1 MNKINQTNQ
10 TMEDNMTKIGA
21 SLAAVLVVVAC
32 TSWAAAQGRTARG
45 QVLYDEHCARCHGLT
60 GKGDGPDAA
69 GLTVPPA
76 NFLSARSRA
85 KTDFELL
92 TSISYGIAFSPMHA
106 WRGKVTDEE
115 LLELVRY
122 LRDLAPFTPSL

>member
-1 MNKINQTNQ
+1 MKRL
-10 TMEDNMTKIGA
+10 GA
-21 SLAAVLVVVAC
+21 ILTVLAVIAFC
-32 TSWAAAQGRTARG
+32 SSWAAAQGRMARG
-45 QVLYDEHCARCHGLT
+45 QILYDEHCARCHGLT

-69 GLTVPPA
+69 KLIVPPA
-76 NFLSARSRA
+76 NFHTARSKA

-122 LRDLAPFTPSL
+122 LRELAPFTPSL

>member
-1 MNKINQTNQ
+1 
-10 TMEDNMTKIGA
+10 MTRIGA
-21 SLAAVLVVVAC
+21 CLIAVLFIVC
-32 TSWAAAQGRTARG
+32 GSSWVAAQGDGGRAARG
-45 QVLYDEHCARCHGLT
+45 QILYDEHCARCHGLT

-69 GLTVPPA
+69 KLTVPPA
-76 NFLSARSRA
+76 NFHTARSKA

-106 WRGKVTDEE
+106 WRGKITDDE

-122 LRDLAPFTPSL
+122 LRELVPFTPSL

>member
-1 MNKINQTNQ
+1 
-10 TMEDNMTKIGA
+10 MTKIA
-21 SLAAVLVVVAC
+21 VSLIAVLIVALCSSWVV
-32 TSWAAAQGRTARG
+32 AQGRTARG

-69 GLTVPPA
+69 RLTVTPA
-76 NFLSARSRA
+76 NFHTERSKA

-92 TSISYGIAFSPMHA
+92 TTISYGIAFSPMHA
-106 WRGKVTDEE
+106 WRGRVTDEE

-122 LRDLAPFTPSL
+122 LRELAPFTPSL

>member
-1 MNKINQTNQ
+1 
-10 TMEDNMTKIGA
+10 MTKIGA
-21 SLAAVLVVVAC
+21 SLIAVLLIVAGS
-32 TSWAAAQGRTARG
+32 SWVSAQGRTARG

-69 GLTVPPA
+69 RLTVPPA
-76 NFLSARSRA
+76 NFHTARSKA

-92 TSISYGIAFSPMHA
+92 TTISYGIAFSPMHA
-106 WRGKVTDEE
+106 WRGRITDEE

-122 LRDLAPFTPSL
+122 LRELAPYTPSL

>member
-1 MNKINQTNQ
+1 
-10 TMEDNMTKIGA
+10 MEENMTKIGA
-21 SLAAVLVVVAC
+21 TLIAVLIVIAAS
-32 TSWAAAQGRTARG
+32 SWVAAQGRTARG

-60 GKGDGPDAA
+60 GRGDGPDAA
-69 GLTVPPA
+69 RLTVPPA
-76 NFLSARSRA
+76 NFHTARSKA

-122 LRDLAPFTPSL
+122 LRELAPFTPSL

>member
-1 MNKINQTNQ
+1 MKRLGTILTV
-10 TMEDNMTKIGA
+10 
-21 SLAAVLVVVAC
+21 LAVIAFC
-32 TSWAAAQGRTARG
+32 SSWVAAQGRPARG

-69 GLTVPPA
+69 KLIVPPA
-76 NFLSARSRA
+76 NFHTARSKA

-122 LRDLAPFTPSL
+122 LRELAPFTPSL

>member
-1 MNKINQTNQ
+1 MKKSAACLIAVF
-10 TMEDNMTKIGA
+10 IVVLA
-21 SLAAVLVVVAC
+21 S
-32 TSWAAAQGRTARG
+32 SWVAAQGNGGRAARG

-69 GLTVPPA
+69 KLTVPPA
-76 NFLSARSRA
+76 NFHTARSKA

-122 LRDLAPFTPSL
+122 LRELAPFTPSL

>member
-1 MNKINQTNQ
+1 
-10 TMEDNMTKIGA
+10 MTRIA
-21 SLAAVLVVVAC
+21 TCSIAVLIVALGSSLV
-32 TSWAAAQGRTARG
+32 TAQGRTARG
-45 QVLYDEHCARCHGLT
+45 QVLYDEHCASCHGLT

-69 GLTVPPA
+69 KLMVPPA
-76 NFLSARSRA
+76 NFHTDRSKA

-106 WRGKVTDEE
+106 WRGRITDEE

-122 LRDLAPFTPSL
+122 LRELAPYTPSL

>member
-1 MNKINQTNQ
+1 
-10 TMEDNMTKIGA
+10 MTRIGA
-21 SLAAVLVVVAC
+21 SLIAVLVIVAC
-32 TSWAAAQGRTARG
+32 ASWVSAQGRTARG

-60 GKGDGPDAA
+60 GRGDGPDAA
-69 GLTVPPA
+69 RLTVPPA
-76 NFLSARSRA
+76 NFHTARSRA

-92 TSISYGIAFSPMHA
+92 TTISYGIAFSPMHA

-122 LRDLAPFTPSL
+122 IRELAPYTPSL

>member
-1 MNKINQTNQ
+1 MRP
-10 TMEDNMTKIGA
+10 IGA
-21 SLAAVLVVVAC
+21 SLVVVLIVVLAS
-32 TSWAAAQGRTARG
+32 SWGATQGRTARG

-69 GLTVPPA
+69 KLTVPPA
-76 NFLSARSRA
+76 NFHTPRSRA

-92 TSISYGIAFSPMHA
+92 TAISYGIAFSPMHA
-106 WRGKVTDEE
+106 WRGKVTDDE

-122 LRDLAPFTPSL
+122 IRELAPFDPSL

>member
-1 MNKINQTNQ
+1 MKKLGMIFTV
-10 TMEDNMTKIGA
+10 
-21 SLAAVLVVVAC
+21 LAVIAFC
-32 TSWAAAQGRTARG
+32 SSWVAAQGRTARG

-60 GKGDGPDAA
+60 GKGDGPEAA
-69 GLTVPPA
+69 RLTVPPA
-76 NFLSARSRA
+76 NFHTARSLA

-106 WRGKVTDEE
+106 WRGRVTDEE

-122 LRDLAPFTPSL
+122 LRELAPYTPSL

>member
-1 MNKINQTNQ
+1 MGDAMKRLG
-10 TMEDNMTKIGA
+10 TMLTV
-21 SLAAVLVVVAC
+21 LAVIAFC
-32 TSWAAAQGRTARG
+32 SSWVAAQGDGGRAARG
-45 QVLYDEHCARCHGLT
+45 QILYDEHCARCHGLM

-69 GLTVPPA
+69 KLTVPPA
-76 NFLSARSRA
+76 NFHTARSKA

-106 WRGKVTDEE
+106 WRGRITDDE

-122 LRDLAPFTPSL
+122 LRELAPFTPTL

>member
-1 MNKINQTNQ
+1 
-10 TMEDNMTKIGA
+10 MTRNGICL
-21 SLAAVLVVVAC
+21 LATLIIVM
-32 TSWAAAQGRTARG
+32 TSSWVTAQGRTARG
-45 QVLYDEHCARCHGLT
+45 QVLYDEHCAGCHGLT
-60 GKGDGPDAA
+60 GKGDGPNAA
-69 GLTVPPA
+69 RLTVPPA
-76 NFLSARSRA
+76 NFHTARSRA

-122 LRDLAPFTPSL
+122 IRELAPFTPSL

>member
-1 MNKINQTNQ
+1 MSKIA
-10 TMEDNMTKIGA
+10 A
-21 SLAAVLVVVAC
+21 SLIAVLIVIMA
-32 TSWAAAQGRTARG
+32 TSWVAAQGRTARG

-69 GLTVPPA
+69 RLTVPPA
-76 NFLSARSRA
+76 NFHEASSRA

-122 LRDLAPFTPSL
+122 LRELAPFNPSL

>member
-1 MNKINQTNQ
+1 MRN
-10 TMEDNMTKIGA
+10 IGM
-21 SLAAVLVVVAC
+21 SLIAVLIIVL
-32 TSWAAAQGRTARG
+32 TGSWVAAQGRTARG

-60 GKGDGPDAA
+60 GKGDGPEAA
-69 GLTVPPA
+69 RLTVPPA
-76 NFLSARSRA
+76 NFHTPRSRA

-92 TSISYGIAFSPMHA
+92 TAISYGIAFSPMHS

-122 LRDLAPFTPSL
+122 IRELAPFDPSL

>member
-1 MNKINQTNQ
+1 MKGKPNEPIR
-10 TMEDNMTKIGA
+10 EVNMTRIA
-21 SLAAVLVVVAC
+21 ACLLAVLIVIMA
-32 TSWAAAQGRTARG
+32 TSWVSAQGRTARG

-69 GLTVPPA
+69 RLTVPPA
-76 NFLSARSRA
+76 NFQSARSRA

-92 TSISYGIAFSPMHA
+92 TAISYGIAFSPMHA

-122 LRDLAPFTPSL
+122 LRELAPFSPHL

>member
-1 MNKINQTNQ
+1 MKGKPNEPIR
-10 TMEDNMTKIGA
+10 EVNMTRIA
-21 SLAAVLVVVAC
+21 ACLLAVLIVIMA
-32 TSWAAAQGRTARG
+32 TSWVSAQGRTARG

-69 GLTVPPA
+69 RLTVPPA
-76 NFLSARSRA
+76 NFQSARSRA

-92 TSISYGIAFSPMHA
+92 TAISYGIAFSPMHA

>member
-1 MNKINQTNQ
+1 MKKLGMLLAI
-10 TMEDNMTKIGA
+10 
-21 SLAAVLVVVAC
+21 LAAIALGS
-32 TSWAAAQGRTARG
+32 SWVAAQGRTAHG

-60 GKGDGPDAA
+60 GKGDGPDAS

-76 NFLSARSRA
+76 NFQSARSKA

-106 WRGKVTDEE
+106 WRGKITDEE

-122 LRDLAPFTPSL
+122 LRELAPFNPSL

>member
-1 MNKINQTNQ
+1 MKENNMSKIA
-10 TMEDNMTKIGA
+10 A
-21 SLAAVLVVVAC
+21 SLIAVLIVIMA
-32 TSWAAAQGRTARG
+32 TSWVAAQGRTARG

-69 GLTVPPA
+69 RLTVPPA
-76 NFLSARSRA
+76 NFQSARSRA

-92 TSISYGIAFSPMHA
+92 TAISYGIAFSPMHA

-122 LRDLAPFTPSL
+122 IRELAPFSPHL

>member
-1 MNKINQTNQ
+1 MPKIT
-10 TMEDNMTKIGA
+10 A
-21 SLAAVLVVVAC
+21 SLIAVLIVIAAS
-32 TSWAAAQGRTARG
+32 SWVAAQGRTARG

-69 GLTVPPA
+69 RLTVPPA
-76 NFLSARSRA
+76 NFHTARSKA

-92 TSISYGIAFSPMHA
+92 TAISYGIAFSPMHA
-106 WRGKVTDEE
+106 WRGKITDEE

-122 LRDLAPFTPSL
+122 LRELAPFTPSL

>member
-1 MNKINQTNQ
+1 MVTNTYVEGG
-10 TMEDNMTKIGA
+10 TMKRLGTIA
-21 SLAAVLVVVAC
+21 TVLAVIAFGS
-32 TSWAAAQGRTARG
+32 SWVAAQGDGGRAARG
-45 QVLYDEHCARCHGLT
+45 QILYDEHCARCHGLT

-69 GLTVPPA
+69 KQMVPPA
-76 NFLSARSRA
+76 NFHSARSRA

-106 WRGKVTDEE
+106 WRGKITDEE

-122 LRDLAPFTPSL
+122 LRELAPFTPSL

>member
-1 MNKINQTNQ
+1 MK
-10 TMEDNMTKIGA
+10 KLGA
-21 SLAAVLVVVAC
+21 ILTVFAVIAFC
-32 TSWAAAQGRTARG
+32 SSWVAAQGRTARG
-45 QVLYDEHCARCHGLT
+45 QILYDEHCARCHGLT

-69 GLTVPPA
+69 RLTVPPA
-76 NFLSARSRA
+76 NFQSARSRA

-106 WRGKVTDEE
+106 WRGKITDEE

-122 LRDLAPFTPSL
+122 LRELAPFTPSL

>member
-1 MNKINQTNQ
+1 MS
-10 TMEDNMTKIGA
+10 KIGPFV
-21 SLAAVLVVVAC
+21 LAALIIVMGS
-32 TSWAAAQGRTARG
+32 SWVAAQGRTARG

-60 GKGDGPDAA
+60 GKGDGPDGAR
-69 GLTVPPA
+69 LTVPPA
-76 NFLSARSRA
+76 NFHTARSRA

-92 TSISYGIAFSPMHA
+92 TTISYGIAFSPMHA

-122 LRDLAPFTPSL
+122 IRELAPFNPSL

>member
-1 MNKINQTNQ
+1 MSNVRT
-10 TMEDNMTKIGA
+10 
-21 SLAAVLVVVAC
+21 SLIAVLIVVL
-32 TSWAAAQGRTARG
+32 TGSWVAAQGRTARG

-60 GKGDGPDAA
+60 GRGDGPEAA
-69 GLTVPPA
+69 RLTVPPT
-76 NFLSARSRA
+76 NFHTARSRA

-92 TSISYGIAFSPMHA
+92 TAISYGIAFSPMHA

-122 LRDLAPFTPSL
+122 IRELAPFDLSL